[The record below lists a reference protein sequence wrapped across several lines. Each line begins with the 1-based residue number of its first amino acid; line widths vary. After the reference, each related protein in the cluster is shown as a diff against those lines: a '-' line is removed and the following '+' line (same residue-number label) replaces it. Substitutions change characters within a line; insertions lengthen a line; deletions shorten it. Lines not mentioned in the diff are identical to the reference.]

1 MVTVLYEPG
10 ECSLNTVVY
19 TWVCCVSSQRHGA
32 KSMYRLEFVAIYVL
46 SCLHVRCRDAWGLK
60 GQEIWKSIDI
70 EVNRSR
76 DTEIKRCDV
85 ISLVASGTITSSLS
99 DVVRCEWC
107 VMWDVII
114 LVFSGPMLYTWYRH
128 VLFCYVFFEEPGK
141 FQWAQAAS
149 YIYAYYGKPPNGS
162 SLRLQLAHCCS
173 LCSHSLFQL
182 WASVVVDHDPEFLSR
197 LSKRYI

>member
-1 MVTVLYEPG
+1 MVTVLHEPG

-19 TWVCCVSSQRHGA
+19 TWVCCVSSQRPGA
-32 KSMYRLEFVAIYVL
+32 KSMYRTEFVAIYVL

-114 LVFSGPMLYTWYRH
+114 LAFSGPMLYTWYRH

-149 YIYAYYGKPPNGS
+149 YIYAYYGKPPKWIITQTAAGALLFLMFAFTVSTLSISSCGS
-162 SLRLQLAHCCS
+162 WPWIPKQT
-173 LCSHSLFQL
+173 
-182 WASVVVDHDPEFLSR
+182 V
-197 LSKRYI
+197 